1 MSNRAFRISF
11 CHKVGKFVIEVQ
23 GPLALYW
30 SPAKQGGKPQYFESY
45 TLAREHVNEIGLAA
59 IYTDCTKG
67 SPWQEGRSN
76 SNALA
81 SFEAKPGYIRVP
93 YPPLEKQA

>member
-1 MSNRAFRISF
+1 MTNRAFRISF
-11 CHKVGKFVIEVQ
+11 DHKVGKFVIEVQ

-30 SPAKQGGKPQYFESY
+30 SPSKHEGEIQYFESY
-45 TLAREHVNEIGLAA
+45 ASARDHVNEIGLAA

-76 SNALA
+76 FNPLP

-93 YPPLEKQA
+93 YPTLEKQS